1 MTRPSPLAVLAAGA
15 ATVVVAGLVVGPVVG
30 RHSPVR
36 SADSAPV
43 GARVLPVDGRA
54 ADDADPSPAAA
65 RRAVEFAQVLS
76 QFGGVID
83 DPALARLRDV
93 ATPALISAL
102 VTAEPVPRR
111 PPPAAGRLRLIEVR
125 TAVLPVTAVS
135 GRAPTARVLLVG
147 RLAEESAPE
156 SAGQLAGVGAVPVAW
171 QLDLVAT
178 PAGWRVGGVRP

>member
-30 RHSPVR
+30 RHAPVR

-43 GARVLPVDGRA
+43 GARDLPVDSRA
-54 ADDADPSPAAA
+54 FNDADPAPA
-65 RRAVEFAQVLS
+65 RRAIEFAQVLS
-76 QFGGVID
+76 QLGGVLD
-83 DPALARLRDV
+83 APALARLRDL

-111 PPPAAGRLRLIEVR
+111 PPAAAGRLRLIEVR

-135 GRAPTARVLLVG
+135 GWAPTARVLLVG

-156 SAGQLAGVGAVPVAW
+156 SAGQLAGVSAVPVAW

-178 PAGWRVGGVRP
+178 PAGWRVAGVRP